1 MKANKINQ
9 IHSEFAGI
17 ESSNMTIDDLIRLTE
32 VDVFDPRTF
41 KGYQREINEKHVS
54 KIEKYIQEVIFEEK
68 KAIRDD
74 RKCSIFTYRLVIYWQ
89 AQKLLKENFQL

>member
-1 MKANKINQ
+1 MLSFFFYYFKEKIYFFIFNKVFYLSHKISS
-9 IHSEFAGI
+9 ISIISFYI
-17 ESSNMTIDDLIRLTE
+17 ENKERKKEL
-32 VDVFDPRTF
+32 
-41 KGYQREINEKHVS
+41 KS
-54 KIEKYIQEVIFEEK
+54 KIEKYIQEVIFKEK